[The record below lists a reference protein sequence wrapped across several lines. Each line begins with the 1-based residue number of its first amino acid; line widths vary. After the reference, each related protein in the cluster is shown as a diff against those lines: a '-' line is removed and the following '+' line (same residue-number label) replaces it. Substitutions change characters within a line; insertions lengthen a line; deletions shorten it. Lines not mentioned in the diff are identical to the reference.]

1 MSISV
6 NSRNDFVF
14 AQKNAAGCIGGQ
26 DKDIVSLKAGIF
38 PEVAEVF
45 AARGELMPD
54 ELREAVV

>member
-1 MSISV
+1 MIV
-6 NSRNDFVF
+6 NSRITFVF
-14 AQKNAAGCIGGQ
+14 AQMNAARCIGGQ
-26 DKDIVSLKAGIF
+26 NKDVVSLEAGIF